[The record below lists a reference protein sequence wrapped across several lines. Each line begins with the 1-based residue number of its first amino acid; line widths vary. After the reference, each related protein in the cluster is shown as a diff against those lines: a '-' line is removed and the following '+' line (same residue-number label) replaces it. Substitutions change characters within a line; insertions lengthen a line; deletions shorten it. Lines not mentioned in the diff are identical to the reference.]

1 LIPSTSGKIF
11 LEDTDLTSLHGE
23 ALRKRRKD
31 IQMIFQ
37 DPYGSLNPRQTLFDI
52 LREPLQTHLNLSKIE
67 QKQKIE
73 KTLERVGFSISSL
86 KKYPHE
92 FSGGQRQRIAIA
104 RALIIEPKMII
115 ADEPVSSLDVSIQAQ
130 ILNLLKEIQKE
141 TKISMIF
148 ISHNLAVVRHLV
160 SKVYVMYLGKIV
172 ESAATEEIFS
182 NPLHPYT
189 KALLSSV
196 PIPDP
201 KIERN
206 KKILLISGEIPSPA
220 NPPSGCTFHTRCP
233 LVQEHCKKEIP
244 ALKEHP
250 NKHSVSCFE
259 V

>member
-1 LIPSTSGKIF
+1 
-11 LEDTDLTSLHGE
+11 
-23 ALRKRRKD
+23 
-31 IQMIFQ
+31 
-37 DPYGSLNPRQTLFDI
+37 
-52 LREPLQTHLNLSKIE
+52 
-67 QKQKIE
+67 
-73 KTLERVGFSISSL
+73 
-86 KKYPHE
+86 
-92 FSGGQRQRIAIA
+92 
-104 RALIIEPKMII
+104 MII

-182 NPLHPYT
+182 NAHHPYT